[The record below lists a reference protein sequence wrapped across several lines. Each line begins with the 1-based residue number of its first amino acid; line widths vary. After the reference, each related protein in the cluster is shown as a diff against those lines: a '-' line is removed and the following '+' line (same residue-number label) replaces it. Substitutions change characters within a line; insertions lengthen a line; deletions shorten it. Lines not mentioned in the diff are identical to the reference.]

1 MLRGIVLFVILFVGT
16 VPIFL
21 LLLLFGLPPL
31 LFPESVRV
39 TLRGPQL
46 LCGRAWITMCLAGF
60 RLFGVSAPEVEG
72 EVRLNAQGRYLLLS
86 NHASWT
92 DIVVLLQLFGPR
104 MPFPRFLAKRE
115 MLWVPLIG
123 IAIWLLDFPLLRRST
138 RVSSPERAARDRT
151 AVARTCRRL
160 GSSPFTLVIFPEG
173 TRFTRAKQRTQQSP
187 FESLL
192 RPRAGGAWV
201 AMKYSGEHLDG
212 VIDVTIAYSPQDLTY
227 IDYLSGKGR
236 ARVHVDLISPPEM
249 LQASEG

>member
-115 MLWVPLIG
+115 MLWFRLSVLPYGCLTSRCCVE
-123 IAIWLLDFPLLRRST
+123 ALASALRN
-138 RVSSPERAARDRT
+138 VQPVT
-151 AVARTCRRL
+151 A
-160 GSSPFTLVIFPEG
+160 
-173 TRFTRAKQRTQQSP
+173 QR
-187 FESLL
+187 
-192 RPRAGGAWV
+192 
-201 AMKYSGEHLDG
+201 
-212 VIDVTIAYSPQDLTY
+212 
-227 IDYLSGKGR
+227 
-236 ARVHVDLISPPEM
+236 
-249 LQASEG
+249 